1 MNLSG
6 WRAFALSALG
16 GIIMSI
22 AFTQWHMGWI
32 VLIGLLPFLLIEDYI
47 FKNRDKYRSVS
58 FYLRI
63 LPGFLIWN
71 IISIFWIWFA
81 TAPGAVIAILWNA
94 NAMCLVFLLYH
105 KVRLRLNNK
114 EAFTALVVFWLAFE
128 FLYLRV
134 TLSFP
139 WLLLGNAF
147 ANNIKFIQW
156 YEFTGVPGG
165 TLWVLIVNLLF
176 FEMIRTYSDAKAWT
190 AKLRNYTI
198 VLGLFLVIPVT
209 ISLVRF
215 ANYQAQGETYD
226 IVIIQPNIDPY
237 KKFKS
242 STTEQLHRM
251 LALSDRVMDESVDYL
266 VFPETALP
274 LYLDA
279 DSTEFEWHPI
289 IHELRK
295 YSNRYPNLK
304 LVVGLT
310 SRDYYFTEAERSE
323 TSHAYQDFW
332 FDEYNV
338 TYQLD
343 TTGQQQKY
351 YKSKLV
357 PGVETLPLIEN
368 WAWLNDKIIN
378 LGGTRNSL
386 TGQKYRTVFVNPQD
400 SIAIG
405 TPICYE
411 SIYGEFLTE
420 FVRNGANFLFVVTND
435 GWWKDT
441 PGYKQHAM
449 FSRIRAIENRR
460 SIARSANTGISS
472 LINQKGE
479 VLDSRGW
486 WIEDVIRGEIHAN
499 KKLTFYSRY
508 GDYIGRISLFVA
520 VLIILHLISYRLMN
534 KRLRKE

>member
-22 AFTQWHMGWI
+22 AFTQWHMGWM
-32 VLIGLLPFLLIEDYI
+32 VFIGLLPFLLIEDYV
-47 FKNRDKYRSVS
+47 FRNRDKYRSVS

-63 LPGFLIWN
+63 LPGFLLWN

-81 TAPGAVIAILWNA
+81 TAPGAIVAILWNA

-105 KVRLRLNNK
+105 KVRMRFNNK
-114 EAFTALVVFWLAFE
+114 EAYTALVVFWIAFE

-165 TLWVLIVNLLF
+165 TLWVLIINLLL
-176 FEMIRTYSDAKAWT
+176 FEIISTYFKAKAWT
-190 AKLRNYTI
+190 AKLRNYLI
-198 VLGLFLVIPVT
+198 VTSVFLIVPILISVI
-209 ISLVRF
+209 RF
-215 ANYQAQGETYD
+215 ANYEEQGETYD
-226 IVIIQPNIDPY
+226 VVVLQPNIDPY

-251 LALSDRVMDESVDYL
+251 LSLSEKVMDESVDYL

-274 LYLDA
+274 LYLNA
-279 DSTEFEWHPI
+279 DSVEFEWHPI
-289 IHELRK
+289 IQELRN
-295 YSNRYPNLK
+295 YSNKYPNLK

-310 SRDYYFTEAERSE
+310 SRDYYDTEAERSE

-338 TYQLD
+338 TYQID
-343 TTGQQQKY
+343 TTRQQQKY

-357 PGVETLPLIEN
+357 PGVETLPLVEN
-368 WAWLNDKIIN
+368 WAWLNDMIIN
-378 LGGTRNSL
+378 LGGARNSL
-386 TGQKYRTVFVNPQD
+386 TGQAHRSVFINPQD

-486 WIEDVIRGEIHAN
+486 WVEDVIRGEIHAN
-499 KKLTFYSRY
+499 EKLTFYSRY
-508 GDYIGRISLFVA
+508 GDYIGRISLFVTI
-520 VLIILHLISYRLMN
+520 LILLHLISYRLMN
-534 KRLRKE
+534 RRLRKQ

>member
-32 VLIGLLPFLLIEDYI
+32 ALIGLLPFLLIEDYI
-47 FKNRDKYRSVS
+47 FRNRDKYRSVS

-63 LPGFLIWN
+63 LPGLLVWN

-81 TAPGAVIAILWNA
+81 TAPGAVFAILWNA
-94 NAMCLVFLLYH
+94 NAMCLVFVLYH
-105 KVRLRLNNK
+105 KVRLRFNNK
-114 EAFTALVVFWLAFE
+114 EAYTALVVFWLAFE

-147 ANNIKFIQW
+147 ANNVKLIQW

-165 TLWVLIVNLLF
+165 TLWVLIVNLLL
-176 FEMIRTYSDAKAWT
+176 FEIIRTYRSAKAWT
-190 AKLRNYTI
+190 AKLRNYVI
-198 VLGLFLVIPVT
+198 VTSVFLVVPVL
-209 ISLVRF
+209 ISVIRF
-215 ANYQAQGETYD
+215 ANYQEQGEIYD
-226 IVIIQPNIDPY
+226 IVVLQPNIEPD
-237 KKFKS
+237 KQFKS

-251 LALSDRVMDESVDYL
+251 LSLSDRVMDESVDYL

-289 IHELRK
+289 IHELRN
-295 YSNRYPNLK
+295 YSKRYPNLK

-310 SRDYYFTEAERSE
+310 SRDFYFSEAERSE

-343 TTGQQQKY
+343 TTGQQQRY

-357 PGVETLPLIEN
+357 PGVETLPLVEN
-368 WAWLNDKIIN
+368 WTWLNDMIID
-378 LGGTRNSL
+378 LGGARNSL

-460 SIARSANTGISS
+460 SVARSANTGISS

-486 WIEDVIRGEIHAN
+486 WVEDVIRGEIHAN
-499 KKLTFYSRY
+499 EKLTFYSRY

-520 VLIILHLISYRLMN
+520 VLILLHLISYRLMN
-534 KRLRKE
+534 KRLRKV

>member
-32 VLIGLLPFLLIEDYI
+32 ALIGLLPFLLIEDYI
-47 FKNRDKYRSVS
+47 FKNRGKYRSVS

-71 IISIFWIWFA
+71 IISIFWIWFS
-81 TAPGAVIAILWNA
+81 TAPGAVFAVLWNA
-94 NAMCLVFLLYH
+94 NVMCLAFLLYH
-105 KVRLRLNNK
+105 KVRLRFNNK
-114 EAFTALVVFWLAFE
+114 EAYTALVVFWLAFE
-128 FLYLRV
+128 FIYLRV

-147 ANNIKFIQW
+147 ANNVRFIQW

-165 TLWVLIVNLLF
+165 TLWILIVNLLF
-176 FEMIRTYSDAKAWT
+176 FEMLRTYRDAKAWT
-190 AKLRNYTI
+190 AKLRNYVI
-198 VLGLFLVIPVT
+198 VTSAFLIVPILISVIQ
-209 ISLVRF
+209 F
-215 ANYQAQGETYD
+215 ANYEEQGETYD
-226 IVIIQPNIDPY
+226 IVVLQPNIDPY

-242 STTEQLHRM
+242 STTEQLHQM
-251 LALSDRVMDESVDYL
+251 LALSDRVMDDSVDYL

-279 DSTEFEWHPI
+279 DSAEFEWHPI
-289 IHELRK
+289 IHELRN
-295 YSNRYPNLK
+295 YSNKYPNLK

-310 SRDYYFTEAERSE
+310 SRDFYYTEAERSE

-343 TTGQQQKY
+343 TTRQQQKY

-357 PGVETLPLIEN
+357 PGVETLPLVEN
-368 WAWLNDKIIN
+368 WTWLNDMIIN
-378 LGGTRNSL
+378 LGGARNSL
-386 TGQKYRTVFVNPQD
+386 TGQEYRTVLVNPQD
-400 SIAIG
+400 SIAVG

-479 VLDSRGW
+479 VLASRGW
-486 WIEDVIRGEIHAN
+486 WVEAVIRGEIHAN
-499 KKLTFYSRY
+499 EKLTFYSRY

-520 VLIILHLISYRLMN
+520 VLILLHLISYRLMN
-534 KRLRKE
+534 RRLRKE

>member
-16 GIIMSI
+16 GVIMSI
-22 AFTQWHMGWI
+22 AFTQWHMGWV
-32 VLIGLLPFLLIEDYI
+32 VLIGLVPFLLIEDYI
-47 FKNRDKYRSVS
+47 FRNRDKYRSVS

-63 LPGFLIWN
+63 LPGFLVWN

-81 TAPGAVIAILWNA
+81 TAPGAIVAILWNA
-94 NAMCLVFLLYH
+94 TAMCLVLLLYH
-105 KVRLRLNNK
+105 KVRLRFNNK
-114 EAFTALVVFWLAFE
+114 EAYTALVVFWLAFE

-134 TLSFP
+134 TISFP

-147 ANNIKFIQW
+147 ANNVKFIQW

-165 TLWVLIVNLLF
+165 TLWVLIVNLLL
-176 FEMIRTYSDAKAWT
+176 FEIIRTYRDAKSWT
-190 AKLRNYTI
+190 AKLRNYVI
-198 VLGLFLVIPVT
+198 VTSVFLVVPV
-209 ISLVRF
+209 LVSVIRF
-215 ANYQAQGETYD
+215 ANYQEQGEGYD
-226 IVIIQPNIDPY
+226 IVVLQPNIDPY

-242 STTEQLHRM
+242 SPTEQLHRM
-251 LALSDRVMDESVDYL
+251 LALADRVMDENVDYL

-274 LYLDA
+274 LYLNG

-289 IHELRK
+289 IQELRN
-295 YSNRYPNLK
+295 YSESYPNLK
-304 LVVGLT
+304 LIVGLT
-310 SRDYYFTEAERSE
+310 SREYYLDKAERTE

-332 FDEYNV
+332 FDEYNA

-343 TTGQQQKY
+343 TTGQQQRY

-357 PGVETLPLIEN
+357 PGVETLPLVES
-368 WAWLNDKIIN
+368 WTWLNDMIIN
-378 LGGTRNSL
+378 LGGARNSL
-386 TGQKYRTVFVNPQD
+386 TGQKRRSVFVNPQD
-400 SIAIG
+400 SIAVG

-499 KKLTFYSRY
+499 EKLTFYSRY
-508 GDYIGRISLFVA
+508 GDYLGRISLFVS
-520 VLIILHLISYRLMN
+520 VLIMLHLISYRLMN
-534 KRLRKE
+534 RRLREE